1 MSLQWLQGQCAPE
14 AVDGCLTATHAVL
27 LALPVS
33 LVVDQDAGIT
43 DGMLGPAQVGGAL
56 RPYRRVLECKMCA
69 PSTLDPAC
77 WSGRW
82 D

>member
-1 MSLQWLQGQCAPE
+1 MSLQWLQGQCAPG

-43 DGMLGPAQVGGAL
+43 DGMLGPAQV
-56 RPYRRVLECKMCA
+56 
-69 PSTLDPAC
+69 
-77 WSGRW
+77 W
-82 D
+82 